1 MLTRVGFL
9 FSVESLLS
17 TYGTELGMLGDTE
30 AAVKELARVQLK
42 LRPVKSLRAAA
53 FRVSITA
60 GPASIVIELPIITR
74 CAIDFL
80 DRCMN
85 RIPDQDTRSGGHLP
99 RARDARGAPAGHK
112 PIPVVP
118 VLFSQG
124 VNEMQ
129 IVANTVE
136 RDALQKDINAENV
149 LALEAYVKALA
160 AWGVKKQVRDGTL
173 WRSYDVV
180 SRHETRTTSPTDDS
194 TDDR

>member
-1 MLTRVGFL
+1 
-9 FSVESLLS
+9 
-17 TYGTELGMLGDTE
+17 
-30 AAVKELARVQLK
+30 
-42 LRPVKSLRAAA
+42 
-53 FRVSITA
+53 
-60 GPASIVIELPIITR
+60 
-74 CAIDFL
+74 
-80 DRCMN
+80 MN
-85 RIPDQDTRSGGHLP
+85 RIPDQDTRSGAIYLALGTPEERL
-99 RARDARGAPAGHK
+99 RVTFLFQK

-129 IVANTVE
+129 TVANTVE

-173 WRSYDVV
+173 WRSNDVV